1 METEQNP
8 DMRTAMAK
16 VKPSTVT
23 EIIPSM
29 VGRTSA
35 LASANAPFIF
45 FDVATSFGVNGGVA
59 AITVEAIRHLIGP
72 DGPTRDLVVTAHLR
86 MSMDALRQLRD
97 AIDDIE
103 QIVQPVG
110 DGPVN

>member
-1 METEQNP
+1 METKQNP

-59 AITVEAIRHLIGP
+59 AITVVECSGASPEAPPLCIRRKGW
-72 DGPTRDLVVTAHLR
+72 
-86 MSMDALRQLRD
+86 
-97 AIDDIE
+97 
-103 QIVQPVG
+103 VG
-110 DGPVN
+110 TWAPGSPGSL